1 MTVCADAEAT
11 ETDKANKPNVR
22 TFIDNS
28 RHETEAAYLRSC
40 VQQVLVASTD
50 VLAFIGNGIWVSI
63 VGKVATGLD
72 EAASFPAGIFMRAVT
87 LTIILGLVASGPAF
101 GQQKSSRESKARTC
115 TYEQCVS
122 VNKARGWDSAAV
134 SRWCSANPGKCDN

>member
-22 TFIDNS
+22 AFIDNS
-28 RHETEAAYLRSC
+28 RNETEAAYLRSC
-40 VQQVLVASTD
+40 VRQVLVASTD
-50 VLAFIGNGIWVSI
+50 VLAFIGNRIWVSI
-63 VGKVATGLD
+63 VGKVAAGL
-72 EAASFPAGIFMRAVT
+72 EEVASFSSGDIHACCYLA
-87 LTIILGLVASGPAF
+87 IILGLVASGPAF